1 MNSYAALALR
11 KTLLAITLGAGLT
24 LAQTATAG
32 PFFPRPTPPT
42 AAELG
47 LDANQTSEWN
57 AIQAD
62 AKALRNKT
70 LQIVEAELG
79 DAKSS
84 LETPNP
90 DMRSIGLEF
99 QSIALA
105 FLMEQRLIRDRRLAF
120 YNSLTPAQQ
129 LEVRE
134 YLIVQIERAERAI
147 RAFETLQ
154 GDS

>member
-1 MNSYAALALR
+1 MIR
-11 KTLLAITLGAGLT
+11 KTLMAIALGAGLT

-32 PFFPRPTPPT
+32 PFFARPTPPT

-47 LDANQTSEWN
+47 LDTQQASEWT
-57 AIQAD
+57 AIQDD
-62 AKALRNKT
+62 AKTLRTQT
-70 LQIVEAELG
+70 LQTVGAELG
-79 DAKSS
+79 DAKAS
-84 LETPNP
+84 LATSNP

-99 QSIALA
+99 QSIGLA
-105 FLMEQRLIRDRRLAF
+105 FLMEQRQIRDRRLAF
-120 YNSLTPAQQ
+120 YNSLNPAQQ

-134 YLIVQIERAERAI
+134 FLIVQIERAERAI

>member
-1 MNSYAALALR
+1 MNSYAANALR
-11 KTLLAITLGAGLT
+11 KTLLALTLGAGLT
-24 LAQTATAG
+24 LAQTAAAG

-42 AAELG
+42 ASELG
-47 LDANQTSEWN
+47 LDANQTREWHS
-57 AIQAD
+57 IQAD
-62 AKALRNKT
+62 AKALRHQT
-70 LQIVEAELG
+70 LQVVEAELG
-79 DAKSS
+79 DAKSTLATS
-84 LETPNP
+84 NP
-90 DMRSIGLEF
+90 DMRGIGQEF

-105 FLMEQRLIRDRRLAF
+105 FLMEQRQLRDRRLAF
-120 YNSLTPAQQ
+120 YNSLSPAQQ